1 MTDSRMAAVG
11 APTSLVRPVRRRRR
25 RTTPA
30 LEGIALVV
38 AAVVVVVAVIGP
50 WIAPF
55 DPTKVDIG
63 NSLQAP
69 SLTHLFGTDATGRDV
84 LSRVLTGA
92 RTTLG
97 ATAIVLAV
105 TIVVGV
111 VVGVLAALVGG
122 IVDEVL
128 MRVTDI
134 GLALPSIVLAL
145 GIAAGLGPSL
155 TSTVI
160 AVSATWWP
168 GYARLVRTIVRDV
181 RDAEYVTA
189 ARSLGVGR
197 MRLVFRH
204 VLPNSLDPLYV
215 QLTLDVAA
223 VMLVISGLSF
233 IGVGA
238 QVPSSEWGAMVAA
251 AADNATSAWW
261 ALVFP
266 GLAIAVTGIAFNL
279 VGDWIRVRTDPT
291 LRGGAR

>member
-11 APTSLVRPVRRRRR
+11 APSTLLRPVRRRRR
-25 RTTPA
+25 RTTPL

-38 AAVVVVVAVIGP
+38 AAVVVVIAVIGP

-55 DPTKVDIG
+55 DPTQVDIG

-69 SLTHLFGTDATGRDV
+69 SLAHLFGTDATGRDV

-105 TIVVGV
+105 TIVIGLL
-111 VVGVLAALVGG
+111 VGVLAALVGG

-181 RDAEYVTA
+181 REAEYVTA

-197 MRLVFRH
+197 LRLVFRH
-204 VLPNSLDPLYV
+204 ILPNSLDPLYV

-266 GLAIAVTGIAFNL
+266 GLAIAVTGVAFNL

>member
-1 MTDSRMAAVG
+1 VTDSRMAAVG
-11 APTSLVRPVRRRRR
+11 APAGPIPIGRRRRR

-30 LEGIALVV
+30 VEGVALVV
-38 AAVVVVVAVIGP
+38 AGVAVLLAVVGP
-50 WIAPF
+50 WIAPH
-55 DPTKVDIG
+55 DPTQVDIG
-63 NSLQAP
+63 NALQAP
-69 SLTHLFGTDATGRDV
+69 SAAHLFGTDSTGRDV

-97 ATAIVLAV
+97 ATAIVLAC
-105 TIVVGV
+105 TVVIGV
-111 VVGVLAALVGG
+111 VVGVVAALVGG

-145 GIAAGLGPSL
+145 GIAAGLGASL

-160 AVSATWWP
+160 AVAATWWP

-266 GLAIAVTGIAFNL
+266 GLAIAITGVAFNL
-279 VGDWIRVRTDPT
+279 VGDWVRVKTDPT